1 MTGAALRHPPIPL
14 VDGPFVRILTFST
27 LFPHAGHPVHGIFV
41 AERLRHLVATGEIES
56 RVVAPIPWFP
66 ITHPRLNP
74 FVQFGT
80 RAPAREAI
88 HGIEVLHPRYFLPP
102 KIGMTSA
109 PLLLAAGAFATLRRL
124 IANGFDFDLIDAHY
138 FYPDGIAAWLL
149 GRQLGK
155 PVVITARGSDLN
167 QIPAHF
173 LPGWMI
179 RRVAERA
186 DGLITVSAALKRVLI
201 GMDIPDERVTVLRN
215 GVDLERFSPV
225 EREAARAALG
235 WRGPT
240 LLSVGH
246 LIERKGHDRIIRA
259 LPELP
264 GVHLA
269 IAGSGALQE
278 TLRALAWELG
288 VADRVQLLGEIPQ
301 GQLRRYYS
309 AADALVLASSR
320 EGWANVLL
328 EAMACGTRV
337 AATRVWGAPEVVT
350 APEAGVLIEGL
361 EPAAIAMSVRDLLAR
376 AADPEAT
383 RRHAETFSWEATTRG
398 QLHLFRDILQG
409 G

>member
-1 MTGAALRHPPIPL
+1 M
-14 VDGPFVRILTFST
+14 RILTFST
-27 LFPHAGHPVHGIFV
+27 LFPHAGHPVHGVFV
-41 AERLRHLVATGEIES
+41 AERLRHLVATGAIES

-74 FVQFGT
+74 FVHLGT
-80 RAPAREAI
+80 RAPATESI
-88 HGIEVLHPRYFLPP
+88 HGIQVTHPRYLLPP

-109 PLLLAAGAFATLRRL
+109 PLLLAGGAMGTLRRL
-124 IANGFDFDLIDAHY
+124 IATGFDFDLIDAHY

-149 GRQLGK
+149 GRQFGK

-167 QIPAHF
+167 QIPAHR

-186 DGLITVSAALKRVLI
+186 DGLITVSAALKRVLLEM
-201 GMDIPDERVTVLRN
+201 GIPDERVTVLRN
-215 GVDLERFSPV
+215 GVDLDLFAPV
-225 EREAARAALG
+225 ERASARAELG
-235 WRGPT
+235 WRAPT

-264 GVHLA
+264 GLHLA
-269 IAGSGALQE
+269 IAGSGPSRESLD
-278 TLRALAWELG
+278 ALARELG
-288 VADRVQLLGEIPQ
+288 VAERVQLLGEIPQ
-301 GQLRRYYS
+301 ARLKRYYT

-350 APEAGVLIEGL
+350 TREAGVLIEGL
-361 EPAAIAMSVRDLLAR
+361 EPEAIVVAVRDLLAR
-376 AADPEAT
+376 PADPLAT
-383 RRHAETFSWEATTRG
+383 RRHAEQFSWEATTRG
-398 QLHLFRDILQG
+398 QIRLFREILQRW
-409 G
+409 